1 GVHVAV
7 PTVVRHERCTR
18 SNGDRTPASPRR
30 DEVRNEKGAPSGIR
44 TRATALKGPRPG
56 PLVDGGGRARIAPTP
71 RARPSRRADLTRGR
85 RPGQLAA
92 LAPSSTRAADAD
104 PRAPRGG
111 GRERR
116 PGGGAP
122 PGRAPPVLRR
132 TAPQRRATPRR
143 LGPPAR
149 RDIASTL
156 AAKGR

>member
-1 GVHVAV
+1 GEPLPLLPDALGLVEPALRERARAAARVDGVARSIERSPPVGLELGGVHVAV

-104 PRAPRGG
+104 PRAPRG
-111 GRERR
+111 
-116 PGGGAP
+116 
-122 PGRAPPVLRR
+122 
-132 TAPQRRATPRR
+132 
-143 LGPPAR
+143 
-149 RDIASTL
+149 
-156 AAKGR
+156 